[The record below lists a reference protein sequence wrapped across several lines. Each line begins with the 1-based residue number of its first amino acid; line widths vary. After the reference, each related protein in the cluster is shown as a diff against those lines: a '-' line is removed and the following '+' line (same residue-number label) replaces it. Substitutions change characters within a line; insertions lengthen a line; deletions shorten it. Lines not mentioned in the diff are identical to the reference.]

1 MRPLIVAEPMLRAPK
16 PEIEAELYGASS
28 DRETVAQ
35 RNSAAG
41 KISFKEDIMS
51 TKELLGSGR
60 EMKNRVIDWHVGLGF
75 INNNLLFV
83 GVSLPAGFN

>member
-1 MRPLIVAEPMLRAPK
+1 M
-16 PEIEAELYGASS
+16 
-28 DRETVAQ
+28 
-35 RNSAAG
+35 
-41 KISFKEDIMS
+41 ISE
-51 TKELLGSGR
+51 ELLGSGR